1 LVFKEWS
8 LSNVPGRYR
17 IWIPIMAITNGYA
30 TLAEIKGYM
39 SISDNTDNDLLE
51 NLIESA
57 SRSIDR
63 IANRRFYLD
72 ATASARLYRAYSNIF
87 VFVDDIGTTSNLVV
101 AIDENGNGTYSKT
114 LTLNTD
120 YILDPLTS
128 QSLNRPFTQLTM
140 VSNTES
146 WPIFPGLTSNGLRPG
161 VQVTARW
168 GWPSVPD
175 DLNMACLILTADL
188 YKRKDAP
195 GGILGLGDLGVVR
208 MSPIGRD
215 VTAMVRAYKKEV
227 IA

>member
-1 LVFKEWS
+1 
-8 LSNVPGRYR
+8 
-17 IWIPIMAITNGYA
+17 MAIVNGYA
-30 TLAEIKGYM
+30 TLTQIKAYM

-51 NLIESA
+51 DLVESA

-72 ATASARLYRAYSNIF
+72 SSASARLYRAYSNIF
-87 VFVDDIGTTSNLVV
+87 VFVDDIGTTSSLVV
-101 AIDENGNGTYSKT
+101 AMDEDGNGTYSKT

-146 WPIFPGLTSNGLRPG
+146 WPIFPGITSNGLRPG

-175 DLNMACLILTADL
+175 DINMACLILTADL

>member
-1 LVFKEWS
+1 
-8 LSNVPGRYR
+8 
-17 IWIPIMAITNGYA
+17 MAITNGYA

-51 NLIESA
+51 NLVESA

-72 ATASARLYRAYSNIF
+72 ATASARLYRAYSNVF

-101 AIDENGNGTYSKT
+101 KTDEDGNGTYSKT

-120 YILDPLTS
+120 FILDPLTS

>member
-1 LVFKEWS
+1 
-8 LSNVPGRYR
+8 
-17 IWIPIMAITNGYA
+17 
-30 TLAEIKGYM
+30 M

-51 NLIESA
+51 NLVESA

-72 ATASARLYRAYSNIF
+72 TTASARLYRAYSNIF
-87 VFVDDIGTTSNLVV
+87 VYVDDIGTTSSLVV
-101 AIDENGNGTYSKT
+101 AVDENGNGSYSKT

-128 QSLNRPFTQLTM
+128 PSLNRPYTQLTM
-140 VSNTES
+140 VSNTET

>member
-1 LVFKEWS
+1 
-8 LSNVPGRYR
+8 
-17 IWIPIMAITNGYA
+17 MAITNGYA
-30 TLAEIKGYM
+30 TLTQIKAYM

-51 NLIESA
+51 DLVESA

-72 ATASARLYRAYSNIF
+72 ATASARLYRAYSDIF
-87 VFVDDIGTTSNLVV
+87 VYVDDIGTTSSLVV
-101 AIDENGNGTYSKT
+101 QTDSNGNGTYAKT
-114 LTLNTD
+114 LTLNQD
-120 YILDPLTS
+120 YILDPLTAS
-128 QSLNRPFTQLTM
+128 SLNRPFTQLTM
-140 VSNTES
+140 VSNTET
-146 WPIFPGLTSNGLRPG
+146 WPIFPGLTQNGLRPG

-175 DLNMACLILTADL
+175 DINMACLILTADL

-227 IA
+227 VA

>member
-1 LVFKEWS
+1 
-8 LSNVPGRYR
+8 
-17 IWIPIMAITNGYA
+17 MAITNGYA
-30 TLAEIKGYM
+30 TLTQIKNYM

-51 NLIESA
+51 DLIESA

-63 IANRRFYLD
+63 MANRRFYLD
-72 ATASARLYRAYSNIF
+72 TTASARLYRAYSDIF
-87 VFVDDIGTTSNLVV
+87 VYVDDIGTTSNLSV
-101 AIDENGNGTYSKT
+101 ALDINGNGTYTKT
-114 LTLNTD
+114 LTLNQD
-120 YILDPLTS
+120 YILDPLTAA
-128 QSLNRPFTQLTM
+128 SLGRPFTQLTM
-140 VSNTES
+140 VSNTET
-146 WPIFPGLTSNGLRPG
+146 WPIFPGLTQNGLRPG

-175 DLNMACLILTADL
+175 DINMACLILTADL

>member
-1 LVFKEWS
+1 
-8 LSNVPGRYR
+8 
-17 IWIPIMAITNGYA
+17 MAITNGYA
-30 TLAEIKGYM
+30 TLAEIKAYM
-39 SISDNTDNDLLE
+39 SISDTTDDSLLE
-51 NLIESA
+51 NLVESA

-87 VFVDDIGTTSNLVV
+87 VFVDDIGSTTSLVV
-101 AIDENGNGTYSKT
+101 KTDEDGNGTYSKT

-120 YILDPLTS
+120 FILDPLTS

-161 VQVTARW
+161 VQVTAKW
-168 GWPSVPD
+168 GWPAVPD

>member
-1 LVFKEWS
+1 
-8 LSNVPGRYR
+8 
-17 IWIPIMAITNGYA
+17 
-30 TLAEIKGYM
+30 M
-39 SISDNTDNDLLE
+39 SISDTTDDSLLE
-51 NLIESA
+51 DLVESA

-72 ATASARLYRAYSNIF
+72 TSASARLYRAYSNIF
-87 VFVDDIGTTSNLVV
+87 VFVDDIGSTTNLVV
-101 AIDENGNGTYSKT
+101 AIDSAGNGTYSKT
-114 LTLNTD
+114 LALNTD

-128 QSLNRPFTQLTM
+128 QSLNRPYTQLTM

-146 WPIFPGLTSNGLRPG
+146 WPIFPGISQNGLRPG
-161 VQVTARW
+161 VQVTAKW
-168 GWPSVPD
+168 GWPSVPSD
-175 DLNMACLILTADL
+175 INMACLILTADL

-227 IA
+227 LA

>member
-1 LVFKEWS
+1 
-8 LSNVPGRYR
+8 
-17 IWIPIMAITNGYA
+17 MAITNGYA
-30 TLAEIKGYM
+30 TLTQIKAYM
-39 SISDNTDNDLLE
+39 SISDSTDDTLLE
-51 NLIESA
+51 DLIESA

-72 ATASARLYRAYSNIF
+72 STASARLYRAYSDIF
-87 VFVDDIGTTSNLVV
+87 VYVDDIGTTSSLVV
-101 AIDENGNGTYSKT
+101 ATDENGNGTYSKT

-120 YILDPLTS
+120 YILDPLTAS
-128 QSLNRPFTQLTM
+128 SLGRPFTQLTM
-140 VSNTES
+140 VSNTEM
-146 WPIFPGLTSNGLRPG
+146 WPIFPGLTQNGLRPG

-175 DLNMACLILTADL
+175 DINTACLILTADL

>member
-1 LVFKEWS
+1 
-8 LSNVPGRYR
+8 
-17 IWIPIMAITNGYA
+17 MAITNGYA
-30 TLAEIKGYM
+30 TLTQIKGYM

-51 NLIESA
+51 DLIESA

-72 ATASARLYRAYSNIF
+72 ATASARLYRAYSDIF
-87 VFVDDIGTTSNLVV
+87 VYIDDLGTTTDLVV
-101 AIDENGNGTYSKT
+101 KTDSNGNGSYAKT
-114 LTLNTD
+114 LTLNQD
-120 YILDPLTS
+120 YILDPLTAP
-128 QSLNRPFTQLTM
+128 SLSRPYTQLTM
-140 VSNTES
+140 VSNTET
-146 WPIFPGLTSNGLRPG
+146 WPIFPGLTQNGLRPG

-175 DLNMACLILTADL
+175 DINMACLILTADL

-227 IA
+227 VA

>member
-1 LVFKEWS
+1 
-8 LSNVPGRYR
+8 
-17 IWIPIMAITNGYA
+17 MAITNGYA
-30 TLAEIKGYM
+30 TLTQIKGYM

-51 NLIESA
+51 DLIESA

-72 ATASARLYRAYSNIF
+72 AVASARLYRAYSDIF
-87 VFVDDIGTTSNLVV
+87 VYIDDLGTTTDLVV
-101 AIDENGNGTYSKT
+101 KTDSNGNGSYAKT
-114 LTLNTD
+114 LTLNQD
-120 YILDPLTS
+120 YILDPLTAP
-128 QSLNRPFTQLTM
+128 SLSRPYTQLTM
-140 VSNTES
+140 VSNTET
-146 WPIFPGLTSNGLRPG
+146 WPIFPGLTQNGLRPG

-175 DLNMACLILTADL
+175 DINMACLILTADL

-208 MSPIGRD
+208 MSPLGRD

-227 IA
+227 VA

>member
-1 LVFKEWS
+1 
-8 LSNVPGRYR
+8 
-17 IWIPIMAITNGYA
+17 
-30 TLAEIKGYM
+30 M
-39 SISDNTDNDLLE
+39 SISDSTDNDLLE
-51 NLIESA
+51 NLVESA

-87 VFVDDIGTTSNLVV
+87 VYVDDIGTTSNLVV
-101 AIDENGNGTYSKT
+101 AVDENGNGTYSKT

-140 VSNTES
+140 VSNTET

>member
-1 LVFKEWS
+1 
-8 LSNVPGRYR
+8 
-17 IWIPIMAITNGYA
+17 MAITNGYA
-30 TLAEIKGYM
+30 TLTEIKGYM

-51 NLIESA
+51 NLITSA

-72 ATASARLYRAYSNIF
+72 ATASARLYRAYSDIF
-87 VFVDDIGTTSNLVV
+87 VYIDDLGSTTDLVV
-101 AIDENGNGTYSKT
+101 KTDSNGNGTYAKT

-120 YILDPLTS
+120 YILDPLTAP
-128 QSLNRPFTQLTM
+128 SLSRPYTQLTM
-140 VSNTES
+140 VSNTET
-146 WPIFPGLTSNGLRPG
+146 WPIFPGLTQNGLRPG
-161 VQVTARW
+161 VQVTAKW
-168 GWPSVPD
+168 GWPSVPND
-175 DLNMACLILTADL
+175 INMACLILTADL

-227 IA
+227 VA

>member
-1 LVFKEWS
+1 
-8 LSNVPGRYR
+8 
-17 IWIPIMAITNGYA
+17 
-30 TLAEIKGYM
+30 M

-51 NLIESA
+51 DLVESA

-72 ATASARLYRAYSNIF
+72 AVASARLYRAYSDIF
-87 VFVDDIGTTSNLVV
+87 VYVDDIGTTSSLVV
-101 AIDENGNGTYSKT
+101 KTDSNGNGTYAKT
-114 LTLNTD
+114 LTLNQD
-120 YILDPLTS
+120 YILDPLTAS
-128 QSLNRPFTQLTM
+128 SLNRPFTQLTM
-140 VSNTES
+140 VSNTET
-146 WPIFPGLTSNGLRPG
+146 WPIFPGLTQNGLRPG

-175 DLNMACLILTADL
+175 DINMACLILTADL

>member
-1 LVFKEWS
+1 
-8 LSNVPGRYR
+8 
-17 IWIPIMAITNGYA
+17 MAITNGYA
-30 TLAEIKGYM
+30 TLTQIKAYM

-51 NLIESA
+51 DLVESA

-72 ATASARLYRAYSNIF
+72 ATASARLYRAYSDIF
-87 VFVDDIGTTSNLVV
+87 VYVDDIGSTTDLVV
-101 AIDENGNGTYSKT
+101 KTDSNGNGTYAKT
-114 LTLNTD
+114 LTLNQD
-120 YILDPLTS
+120 YILDPLTAP
-128 QSLNRPFTQLTM
+128 SLNRPYTQLTM
-140 VSNTES
+140 VSNTET
-146 WPIFPGLTSNGLRPG
+146 WPIFPGLTQNGLRPG
-161 VQVTARW
+161 VQVTAKW

-175 DLNMACLILTADL
+175 DINMACLILTADL

-227 IA
+227 VA

>member
-1 LVFKEWS
+1 
-8 LSNVPGRYR
+8 
-17 IWIPIMAITNGYA
+17 MAIVNGYA
-30 TLAEIKGYM
+30 TLTQIKNYM

-51 NLIESA
+51 DLVESA

-72 ATASARLYRAYSNIF
+72 STASARLYRAYSNIF

-101 AIDENGNGTYSKT
+101 AVDENGNGTYSKT

>member
-1 LVFKEWS
+1 
-8 LSNVPGRYR
+8 
-17 IWIPIMAITNGYA
+17 MAITNGYA
-30 TLAEIKGYM
+30 TLTQIKNYM

-51 NLIESA
+51 DLIESA

-63 IANRRFYLD
+63 MANRRFYLD
-72 ATASARLYRAYSNIF
+72 ATASARLYRAYSDIF
-87 VFVDDIGTTSNLVV
+87 VYVDDIGTTSNLSV
-101 AIDENGNGTYSKT
+101 ALDINGNGTYTKT
-114 LTLNTD
+114 LTLNQD
-120 YILDPLTS
+120 YILDPLTAA
-128 QSLNRPFTQLTM
+128 SLGRPFTQLTM
-140 VSNTES
+140 VSNTET
-146 WPIFPGLTSNGLRPG
+146 WPIFPGLTQNGLRPG

-168 GWPSVPD
+168 GWPTVPD
-175 DLNMACLILTADL
+175 DINMACLILTADL

>member
-1 LVFKEWS
+1 
-8 LSNVPGRYR
+8 
-17 IWIPIMAITNGYA
+17 
-30 TLAEIKGYM
+30 M

-51 NLIESA
+51 DLIESA

-63 IANRRFYLD
+63 MANRRFYLD
-72 ATASARLYRAYSNIF
+72 ATASARLYRAYSDIF
-87 VFVDDIGTTSNLVV
+87 VYVDDIGTTSSLAV
-101 AIDENGNGTYSKT
+101 ALDINGNGTYTKT
-114 LTLNTD
+114 LTLNQD
-120 YILDPLTS
+120 YILDPLTAS
-128 QSLNRPFTQLTM
+128 SLGRPFTQLTM
-140 VSNTES
+140 VSNTET
-146 WPIFPGLTSNGLRPG
+146 WPIFPGLTQNGLRPG

-175 DLNMACLILTADL
+175 DINMACLILTADL

>member
-1 LVFKEWS
+1 
-8 LSNVPGRYR
+8 
-17 IWIPIMAITNGYA
+17 
-30 TLAEIKGYM
+30 M
-39 SISDNTDNDLLE
+39 SISDSTDNDLLE
-51 NLIESA
+51 NLVESA

-87 VFVDDIGTTSNLVV
+87 VYVDDIGTTSNLVV
-101 AIDENGNGTYSKT
+101 AVDENGNGTYSKT

>member
-1 LVFKEWS
+1 
-8 LSNVPGRYR
+8 
-17 IWIPIMAITNGYA
+17 MAITNGYA

-51 NLIESA
+51 NLVESA

-101 AIDENGNGTYSKT
+101 KTDEDGNGTYSKT

-120 YILDPLTS
+120 FILDPLTS

>member
-1 LVFKEWS
+1 
-8 LSNVPGRYR
+8 
-17 IWIPIMAITNGYA
+17 MAITNGYA
-30 TLAEIKGYM
+30 TLTEIKNYM

-51 NLIESA
+51 NLVESA
-57 SRSIDR
+57 FRSIDR

-87 VFVDDIGTTSNLVV
+87 VYVDDIGTTSSLVV
-101 AIDENGNGTYSKT
+101 AVDENGNGTYSKT

-128 QSLNRPFTQLTM
+128 PSLNRPYTQLTM
-140 VSNTES
+140 VSNTET

>member
-1 LVFKEWS
+1 
-8 LSNVPGRYR
+8 LSNVPGQYR

-30 TLAEIKGYM
+30 TLAEIKAYM

-51 NLIESA
+51 NLVESA